1 MTLFEIILVGV
12 GLSMDA
18 FAVSICKGLSMKKLK
33 WKNAVIVGAYFG
45 LFQAI
50 MPLSGYLLGTTFSDL
65 VISIDHWI
73 AFILLTTI
81 GGKML
86 KEAYSNNEE
95 DENDKL
101 DFKTMLVLA
110 IATSIDALAVGITFA
125 FFEINIIKAISIIG
139 FLTFTISAIGV
150 IIGNK
155 FGHKFQEKAEIVG
168 GAILI
173 LIGLKIL
180 VEHLMG

>member
-101 DFKTMLVLA
+101 DFKTMVILA
-110 IATSIDALAVGITFA
+110 VATSIDALAIGITFA